1 VGALPLDAF
10 HIVLAL
16 LAFFLGGWV
25 KGTVGIGLPTV
36 SLAILSSGLGLR
48 ESVALMAVS
57 ALATNFVQAFQ
68 GGAFRELVHTH
79 WSLALGSFAGVWLG
93 TLVLYHVD
101 PLLLTGVLGVIL
113 CLYSIWSL
121 IAVPVRVPPASIPV
135 LGPITGI
142 ATGAFT
148 GATGSL
154 VFPLLIYLQG
164 LRLEK
169 DRFVQLSGILATM
182 ITGALVL
189 AAADRHMYD
198 GTLAPAALLALVPSF
213 AGLYL
218 GQRVRRRLSEDRF
231 RTWLFIAL
239 LVLSLNLLRK
249 GFL

>member
-1 VGALPLDAF
+1 MGAFPLDAF
-10 HIVLAL
+10 HIVLVL

-57 ALATNFVQAFQ
+57 AVATNIVQALQ
-68 GGAFRELVHTH
+68 GDDFRALARTH
-79 WSLALGSFAGVWLG
+79 WGLALGCFAGVWLG
-93 TLVLYHVD
+93 SVVLYHVD
-101 PLLLTGVLGVIL
+101 PLLLTGALGVIL

-121 IAVPVRVPPASIPV
+121 VAVPVRVPPASIPV
-135 LGPITGI
+135 LGPLTGI

-154 VFPLLIYLQG
+154 AFPLLIYLQG
-164 LRLEK
+164 LRLDK
-169 DRFVQLSGILATM
+169 DRFAQLSGILATVL
-182 ITGALVL
+182 TGGLAL
-189 AAADRHMYD
+189 AAAGRHMYD
-198 GTLAPAALLALVPSF
+198 GTLAVAALLALIPSF

-231 RTWLFIAL
+231 RMWLFIAL
-239 LVLSLNLLRK
+239 LILGANLLRK